1 MLRAERVY
9 VGRGTCFHIQL
20 CAPSCKTFPLHF
32 LPSSQE
38 QLSGVSKCFLK
49 CLGWVGCLAH
59 LLVCVRD
66 AFTFSPWLLSIDV
79 CVLYAP
85 VSVQNEC
92 TYAMNS
98 EHAVWFAPGGLQRDQ
113 TEGMRGRGNVLYI
126 PSICLA
132 IATACIWTVLAWRL
146 VFKKESSWVLD
157 IGGHVWHD
165 FLELIFLEF
174 P

>member
-66 AFTFSPWLLSIDV
+66 AFTFSPWLSPLMFASFMCPYLCWMSARMRWTVSMRSGLLLVV
-79 CVLYAP
+79 CSAIKQKEWGGGGTCYIYPAYAWLLQQLAYGP
-85 VSVQNEC
+85 
-92 TYAMNS
+92 YL
-98 EHAVWFAPGGLQRDQ
+98 PGGLFLRKSLREFWTSADMC
-113 TEGMRGRGNVLYI
+113 GMI
-126 PSICLA
+126 S
-132 IATACIWTVLAWRL
+132 
-146 VFKKESSWVLD
+146 
-157 IGGHVWHD
+157 
-165 FLELIFLEF
+165 
-174 P
+174 